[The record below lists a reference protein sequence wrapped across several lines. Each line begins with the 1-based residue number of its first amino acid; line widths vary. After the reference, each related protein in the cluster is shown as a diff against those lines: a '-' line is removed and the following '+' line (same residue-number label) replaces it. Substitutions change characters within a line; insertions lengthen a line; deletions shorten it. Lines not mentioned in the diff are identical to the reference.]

1 MRDMLTRRDLLK
13 TLTTT
18 AVTAAVSRGLGAAS
32 RPTLA
37 FSTLGCPN
45 WSWRQILDTA
55 VKEGYG
61 AVELRGLMGEM
72 DLPKSPVLAG
82 TAAATALKD
91 VKAAG
96 LRIACVSASSQL
108 HSPDAAERAKQ
119 MDEARRFIDLA
130 HRLEAPNVRVFG
142 NNWVKEEAREVTLA
156 RVSAG
161 LRELVEAAKGS
172 GAEIIIESHGDF
184 TDSATLTTLL
194 DAAPGAGLLW
204 DTHHTVV
211 AAKEDPKETFAKLG
225 KWARHTHIK
234 DSVPGP
240 DPSKPD
246 DRAYVLTGT
255 GQVPVKQ
262 IVQTLVQGGYTG
274 CLCFEWEKKWHPEIA
289 EPEIAI
295 PQYAKTVK
303 AWLS

>member
-1 MRDMLTRRDLLK
+1 MRDTLTRRDLLK

-18 AVTAAVSRGLGAAS
+18 AAIVAASRGGAAAN

-55 VKEGYG
+55 TGEGYG
-61 AVELRGLMGEM
+61 AIELRGLMGEM
-72 DLPKSPVLAG
+72 DLPKRPEFTGS
-82 TAAATALKD
+82 AAAAALKD
-91 VKAAG
+91 VRSAG

-108 HSPDAAERAKQ
+108 HSPDPAVRARQ

-130 HRLEAPNVRVFG
+130 HRLEAANVRVFG
-142 NNWVKEEAREVTLA
+142 NNWVEGEARDVTLA

-161 LRELVEAAKGS
+161 MRELVEAAKGS

-194 DAAPGAGLLW
+194 EAAPGAGLLW

-211 AAKEDPKETFAKLG
+211 AGKEDPKDTFAKLG
-225 KWARHTHIK
+225 KWTRHTHIK

-262 IVQTLVQGGYTG
+262 IVQTLVQGGYAG

-295 PQYAKTVK
+295 PQFAKTVK
-303 AWLS
+303 AWL